1 MTYAFLTEGL
11 EPDKRAEIDEAL
23 NTDPVKLK
31 ARRERE
37 ALERVMGGM
46 VPRA

>member
-11 EPDKRAEIDEAL
+11 EPDKRAEVDEAL
-23 NTDPVKLK
+23 NVDPEKLK

-37 ALERVMGGM
+37 TLARVMGGM
-46 VPRA
+46 VPGA